1 MTTPRAVPVIV
12 TVKPGQVRTRPELF
26 QPRDVPGGLDHDP
39 GKVRQLV
46 EHWNPDEYDPVAV
59 TRDPSDPN
67 AYIVIAGHHR
77 LEALKQLGAPEFAVK
92 VLEGDISD
100 PIERDRL
107 RVQADLSNYAIS
119 APGIIERVNTVRR
132 LRSLG
137 WDDRRIAD
145 KMRLP
150 KFSQLEDLG
159 YLTHMTQDVL
169 NSIAQH
175 RQMTPIAS
183 EIGRGVE
190 KYGMGEETASQ
201 LYKKILE
208 DFEKTNKVPNR
219 YAVRGQLA
227 AAHLRAQ
234 TRAAQPERLAGF
246 GEDVFSSQ
254 FADDVKAEHERR
266 KAYSETRRHLTSCQA
281 LAEELGVDIAEV
293 QTAANT
299 RLETLTPTEEKQA
312 REVITGVGPGPEVVT
327 APTKSPGTGTDDDSL
342 FMPFGTPQP
351 VEQIE
356 PLSEI
361 AEPVPMPPKT
371 LGQAEG
377 SPMDSKTKAMIR
389 EWLKMHNG
397 DVEGLA
403 RWMRDSLRVG
413 GVKTNRKLIAEAL
426 EEPTDAAHPPTSP
439 GKPLTEPEGLVE
451 LVTVPKREA
460 VTPACPPVVVP
471 VQTEQVT
478 LGEEF
483 HTNQPIAMPMAEKM
497 PAFRAPI
504 TAPPPKVD
512 PRQARF
518 LDKALYEQN
527 EETGRFQSV
536 KYTGP
541 APAPTDPEPP
551 LALPVGKPKKTS
563 TKRKGKRPSII
574 TVSRAQISYWKPRKR
589 K

>member
-1 MTTPRAVPVIV
+1 MTSPRAVPVIT
-12 TVKPGQVRTRPELF
+12 TVKPGQVKTRPELF

-39 GKVRQLV
+39 AKVRQLV

-59 TRDPSDPN
+59 TRDPSAPN
-67 AYIVIAGHHR
+67 SYIVIAGHHR

-100 PIERDRL
+100 PRERERL
-107 RVQADLSNYAIS
+107 KTQADLSNYAIS

-132 LRSLG
+132 LRGLG

-150 KFSQLEDLG
+150 KLSQLEELG

-169 NSIAQH
+169 HSIAQH
-175 RQMTPIAS
+175 KQMTPIAA

-208 DFEKTNKVPNR
+208 NFEKTNKVPNR

-293 QTAANT
+293 QAAANT
-299 RLETLTPTEEKQA
+299 RLATLTPEEEGQA
-312 REVITGVGPGPEVVT
+312 REVIAGASP
-327 APTKSPGTGTDDDSL
+327 APSDDSL
-342 FMPFGTPQP
+342 LMPSGTVQTQTVGPSDG
-351 VEQIE
+351 VDMD
-356 PLSEI
+356 L
-361 AEPVPMPPKT
+361 MPWERESTREAAPELT
-371 LGQAEG
+371 PG
-377 SPMDSKTKAMIR
+377 SS
-389 EWLKMHNG
+389 
-397 DVEGLA
+397 
-403 RWMRDSLRVG
+403 SL
-413 GVKTNRKLIAEAL
+413 T
-426 EEPTDAAHPPTSP
+426 PTS
-439 GKPLTEPEGLVE
+439 KPEQ
-451 LVTVPKREA
+451 
-460 VTPACPPVVVP
+460 ACPAVVIP
-471 VQTEQVT
+471 VQTQQAT
-478 LGEEF
+478 LGAEF
-483 HTNQPIAMPMAEKM
+483 HTSRTMAMPMAEKM